1 MENITGVNNLE
12 LLQDLT
18 EEEKQEVLK
27 ILQEVTEEGK
37 SNTYNELLEKDYDE
51 IPVDIETFLKDKRY
65 LGKGLVNEEGTFTVF
80 NFWVKTLK
88 EIFPD
93 PLKPA
98 TCSILALTGSIGI
111 GKSFMAVLCGLYEL
125 YRMLCLKNPYVYYGL
140 QPIDKITFA
149 FMNITLD
156 ASKGV
161 AWDKMQQLLQT
172 SEWFMEKGTVT
183 GTVNQEWHPPK
194 GIELIAGSLS
204 RHIIGRAVFFCLDGN
219 TEILTKQGAR
229 KISTLVDKNIQVY
242 SVNEFGEIEL
252 SNYCTVKQTACSNI
266 EYKILLEDK
275 TEIKCT
281 AEHRFMLSD
290 GTYREVQDLCADD
303 LLYGQT
309 LSIEKQY
316 VRIFDIERTILDE
329 PKAFYD
335 VLNANP
341 YNNFL
346 IKTDTGY
353 VCSHN
358 CFQDEVSFRNN
369 QDVEKQKEQAKAL
382 VNTAL
387 ARMQSRFMKG
397 EVNPTLMVL
406 ASSKRTEQSYMETF
420 IKQKQENDLGT
431 TKIIDEPQWVIR
443 EDKDSPIKFKV
454 AVGNKFLSSEVVPLD
469 VSEKEL
475 QLYRDR
481 GYTLIDV
488 PMGYYENFIDDIDIA
503 LTDIA
508 GISTSSSS
516 RYFSGPRVAKVRSEE
531 IQNGFIRDII
541 EVGNNPEDTT
551 QYIDYFD
558 IDRIDKSLL
567 NKPLYIHMDMSISG
581 DKTGICGTWILGK
594 KPSTDENN
602 MSKDLLYRPA
612 FCVSVKAPK
621 GFQISFEKNRN
632 FIYQLK
638 ELGFNIKGVSSDTF
652 QSADTLQQLQAHGFN
667 TTIIS
672 VDRVDTDRICKP
684 YQMLR
689 SVVYEERIQLFS
701 NKLLIEELISL
712 ERNNNTGKIDHTKSG
727 LVDSKDSSD
736 ALCGSVWNASQHAEE
751 FDFEYGDTLEAL
763 IDISSMPSVA
773 VESEVQ
779 QMTVSFEEEL
789 MRVSNE
795 FRADVVNKTEEENNT
810 TSSLADDFFIYE
822 GIII

>member
-1 MENITGVNNLE
+1 MENIKGVNNLE

-65 LGKGLVNEEGTFTVF
+65 LGKGLVNEEGTFTVYRY
-80 NFWVKTLK
+80 WQRTLK

-98 TCSILALTGSIGI
+98 TCNILALSGGIGL

-161 AWDKMQQLLQT
+161 AWDKMQQLLQ
-172 SEWFMEKGTVT
+172 SSDWFMEKGTVT

-204 RHIIGRAVFFCLDGN
+204 RHIIGRAVFF
-219 TEILTKQGAR
+219 
-229 KISTLVDKNIQVY
+229 
-242 SVNEFGEIEL
+242 
-252 SNYCTVKQTACSNI
+252 
-266 EYKILLEDK
+266 
-275 TEIKCT
+275 
-281 AEHRFMLSD
+281 
-290 GTYREVQDLCADD
+290 
-303 LLYGQT
+303 
-309 LSIEKQY
+309 
-316 VRIFDIERTILDE
+316 
-329 PKAFYD
+329 
-335 VLNANP
+335 
-341 YNNFL
+341 
-346 IKTDTGY
+346 
-353 VCSHN
+353 

-431 TKIIDEPQWVIR
+431 TKIVDEPQWVIR

-469 VSEKEL
+469 VTEKEL
-475 QLYRDR
+475 QIYRDR

-558 IDRIDKSLL
+558 VDRIDKSLL

-594 KPSTDENN
+594 KPSTDEKN

-701 NKLLIEELISL
+701 NKLLIEEIISL

-763 IDISSMPSVA
+763 IDISSMPSTVL
-773 VESEVQ
+773 ESDAQ

-810 TSSLADDFFIYE
+810 NNSVSDDFFIYE